1 MVGQRPAAFYR
12 RPRVGQHRRM
22 SMTGR
27 VAVRTRSR
35 TGRSLLGDA
44 TTAGWVRVVV
54 GVRTTEHRALRH
66 VPLQDALGTLLLL
79 ARSRSQHRRTDGG
92 HLGRG
97 RQRHMYGAL
106 NTQTRV
112 QSSNHQFQRP
122 LGLSRIVVIIIIIN
136 KYYSAVG
143 SKKTSRALNNRKK
156 TKPTKVSRR
165 IRTGVRLCQRSNERL
180 KSSVFSRRL
189 DPRGFPS
196 LCPSNSRVPTNPA

>member
-1 MVGQRPAAFYR
+1 MPRARHNEVRCRYSRSITIRSTRLRDVRPRQVAIAERSGGSKCRRRVVGQTSMVGQRPAAFYR

-44 TTAGWVRVVV
+44 TTGGWVRVVV

-112 QSSNHQFQRP
+112 RSSNHQFQRP
-122 LGLSRIVVIIIIIN
+122 LGLSRIVVIIIIIIN
-136 KYYSAVG
+136 EYYSAVG
-143 SKKTSRALNNRKK
+143 SKKLQEHLT
-156 TKPTKVSRR
+156 T
-165 IRTGVRLCQRSNERL
+165 E
-180 KSSVFSRRL
+180 
-189 DPRGFPS
+189 
-196 LCPSNSRVPTNPA
+196 